1 MSLEDNP
8 FLQPPPN
15 PFDAKLAARQT
26 LQSMQIQLE
35 RLCFEIF
42 IMGNDGKMLADLL
55 RERYILPSHFAPT
68 DPNADKLALW
78 WDGFRTAIRGLTIE
92 NGLKHQQRIN
102 QGGQR

>member
-8 FLQPPPN
+8 FLQPQPN
-15 PFDAKLAARQT
+15 PFDAKIVALSK
-26 LQSMQIQLE
+26 LQEKQIQLE

-42 IMGNDGKMLADLL
+42 IMSTDGKMLADIL
-55 RERYILPSHFAPT
+55 RDRYILPSHFTPT
-68 DPNADKLALW
+68 DQNSEKLALW

-92 NGLKHQQRIN
+92 NGLKHQQRIE

>member
-8 FLQPPPN
+8 FLQPQPN
-15 PFDAKLAARQT
+15 PFDERIARQNA
-26 LQSMQIQLE
+26 LKDKQIQLE

-42 IMGNDGKMLADLL
+42 IMSNDGKMLADLL
-55 RERYILPSHFAPT
+55 RERYVLPSHFTPT
-68 DPNADKLALW
+68 DPNAKNLALW

-92 NGLKHQQRIN
+92 NGLRHQQRIN